1 MTGVIETVVT
11 KCSSILLSLAT
22 RAPLRAPPRPL
33 ATTSRSASPSPPTR
47 RRLSRLAELDSRPA
61 DALHG
66 DVLLAEVQGDPVA
79 ALSLEDDLLVAHP
92 FRHTKPLAQLLTL
105 RAQQLRTA

>member
-1 MTGVIETVVT
+1 MRLVH
-11 KCSSILLSLAT
+11 SSIARNHGLSALN
-22 RAPLRAPPRPL
+22 RG
-33 ATTSRSASPSPPTR
+33 SADEIEIRFAQPADFPALD
-47 RRLSRLAELDSRPA
+47 RLTELDSRPA
-61 DALHG
+61 GALHG

-105 RAQQLRTA
+105 RAQQLRAV